1 MRAHARRDNGE
12 SSARRFMVQVAAYLR
27 FSRFYR
33 SLESKLEVA
42 SLPRPAGRI
51 TAREIHY
58 ELGEKAPR
66 GEARRRRGSSG
77 MREIRGSALISL
89 GG

>member
-33 SLESKLEVA
+33 SLESKLGVA
-42 SLPRPAGRI
+42 RPGRI

-58 ELGEKAPR
+58 ELGEKAPS